1 MAQTTIDH
9 TNNNIRE
16 VVRGTALGVF
26 DLMNNTYSSG
36 LIPTHSSRR
45 STGEYWRYDKRY
57 FLSTQ
62 VAKRTPGTVNPTAK
76 YAAGTQLYKIDQ
88 FGLRVPI
95 TDEEIAEAQDPLQP
109 LADATKFLTHNFIV
123 DYELDWNNTFM
134 DDDAW
139 ALQAQGTTS
148 YANGDESPIGGNVT
162 QSVGSN
168 LKNDGSGSGVFLAFD
183 QAASDPI
190 RIFLSAMR
198 AMQLRTG
205 LRPNRLVIP
214 RLVLDALRDNDAIKE
229 WADAITS
236 VHGGDEETLQIL
248 SVNLGLP
255 TSAMHVV
262 EMVYQDITDITYTDR
277 DSQNYNF
284 GQAGEPTFGDM
295 EWVMEKSCLMY
306 YNGDWMGKFT
316 KTAAVC
322 HKWDGLMSTI
332 SGESGFSPANT
343 GVDTGNLMMRS
354 YYHKENLTHY
364 VDGLFA
370 YDNDIVAPELGF
382 FFKDCI
388 EASAGVA

>member
-1 MAQTTIDH
+1 MATIDH

-26 DLMNNTYSSG
+26 DLMNNVYSSG
-36 LIPTHSSRR
+36 MVPTHSSSK

-57 FLSTQ
+57 FMSTQ

-76 YAAGTQLYKIDQ
+76 YEAGTQLYKIDQ
-88 FGLRVPI
+88 FGLRVPV
-95 TDEEIAEAQDPLQP
+95 TDEEIAEASDPLQP
-109 LADATKFLTHNFIV
+109 LADASKFLTHNFIV
-123 DYELDWNNTFM
+123 DYELDFNNTYM
-134 DDDAW
+134 ADDAW

-148 YANGDESPIGGNVT
+148 YAGNDPLGGNVT
-162 QSVGSN
+162 LPVGDN

-183 QAASDPI
+183 QSGSEPL
-190 RIFLSAMR
+190 RIILSAMR
-198 AMQLRTG
+198 AIQLRTG
-205 LRPNRLVIP
+205 LRPNKLVIP
-214 RLVLDALRDNDAIKE
+214 RLVLDALRDNDSVQV

-236 VHGGDEETLQIL
+236 VHGGDEETIQIL
-248 SVNLGLP
+248 AINLGIAA
-255 TSAMHVV
+255 SDIHVV

-277 DSQNYNF
+277 DSQNFNF
-284 GQAGEPTFGDM
+284 GKNGAPTFAADM
-295 EWVMEKSCLMY
+295 QWVMEKSCLLY
-306 YNGDWMGKFT
+306 YTSNFMGKFS

-343 GVDTGNLMMRS
+343 GADTGNLMMRS

-382 FFKDCI
+382 FMKSCI
-388 EASAGVA
+388 EAAAGVA

>member
-1 MAQTTIDH
+1 MAQNTIDH

-16 VVRGTALGVF
+16 VIRGTALGIF
-26 DLMNNTYSSG
+26 DLMNNVYSSG
-36 LIPTHSSRR
+36 MVPTHSSPK

-57 FLSTQ
+57 FMSTQ
-62 VAKRTPGTVNPTAK
+62 VVKRSPGTVNPTAK

-88 FGLRVPI
+88 FGLRVPV

-109 LADATKFLTHNFIV
+109 LADASKFLTHNFVV
-123 DYELDWNNTFM
+123 DYELDFNNTFLA
-134 DDDAW
+134 DDAW
-139 ALQAQGTTS
+139 ALQAVGQAGATT
-148 YANGDESPIGGNVT
+148 DPIDGNVT
-162 QSVGSN
+162 LPVS
-168 LKNDGSGSGVFLAFD
+168 DASGGRFQRFD
-183 QAASDPI
+183 VVASSEPI
-190 RIFLSAMR
+190 RILLSSMR

-205 LRPNRLVIP
+205 LRPNKLIIP
-214 RLVLDALRDNDAIKE
+214 RLVLDALRDNDSILQ

-236 VHGGDEETLQIL
+236 VHGGDEETVQIL

-255 TSAMHVV
+255 SGAIHVV
-262 EMVYQDITDITYTDR
+262 EMVYQDITDITYSTR

-284 GQAGEPTFGDM
+284 GEAGDLTFGDM
-295 EWVMEKSCLMY
+295 EWVMEKSCLLY
-306 YNGDWMGKFT
+306 YTNSFMGKFS

-332 SGESGFSPANT
+332 SGQSGFSPANT

-382 FFKDCI
+382 LLKNCI
-388 EASAGVA
+388 A

>member
-1 MAQTTIDH
+1 MAQNTIDH

-16 VVRGTALGVF
+16 VIRGTALGIF
-26 DLMNNTYSSG
+26 DLMNNVYSSG
-36 LIPTHSSRR
+36 MVPTHSSTK

-57 FLSTQ
+57 FMSTQ
-62 VAKRTPGTVNPTAK
+62 VVKRSPGTVNPTAK

-88 FGLRVPI
+88 FGLRVPV

-109 LADATKFLTHNFIV
+109 LADASKFLTHNFVV
-123 DYELDWNNTFM
+123 DYELDFNNTFLA
-134 DDDAW
+134 DDAW
-139 ALQAQGTTS
+139 ALQAVGQAGATT
-148 YANGDESPIGGNVT
+148 DPIDGNVT
-162 QSVGSN
+162 LPVS
-168 LKNDGSGSGVFLAFD
+168 DASGGRFQRFD
-183 QAASDPI
+183 VVASSEPI
-190 RIFLSAMR
+190 RILLSSMR

-205 LRPNRLVIP
+205 LRPNKLIIP
-214 RLVLDALRDNDAIKE
+214 RLVLDALRDNDSILQ

-236 VHGGDEETLQIL
+236 VHGGDEETVQIL

-255 TSAMHVV
+255 SGAIHVV
-262 EMVYQDITDITYTDR
+262 EMVYQDITDITYSTR

-284 GQAGEPTFGDM
+284 GEAGDLTFGDM
-295 EWVMEKSCLMY
+295 EWVMEKSCLLY
-306 YNGDWMGKFT
+306 YTNSFMGKFS

-332 SGESGFSPANT
+332 SGQSGFSPANT

-382 FFKDCI
+382 LLKNCI
-388 EASAGVA
+388 A